1 MKTHYVAEDAREDR
15 LFILAKST
23 EYFNEPFTGIPRD
36 FWTTLSDRTNLT
48 AYSTAEDDE
57 SLVKE
62 GGHTFGVPDGIE
74 SLGRITK
81 AEFEVQMARAKVML
95 GLGRP
100 YISPSVYSAL
110 YVSLSSTM
118 LDADYHRRCQGTPVV
133 IPYFR
138 GVAVPSGWK
147 LFDGQYSQHGPA
159 AAIGP
164 PYVYSYD
171 YTNMTDMVDKIN
183 TAASTPIRR

>member
-1 MKTHYVAEDAREDR
+1 MKTHYVAESAREDR

-36 FWTTLSDRTNLT
+36 FWVSLGDQTNLT

-57 SLVKE
+57 NLVRE
-62 GGHTFGVPDGIE
+62 GGHVLGVPEGIE
-74 SLGRITK
+74 SLGRVSK
-81 AEFEVQMARAKVML
+81 AEFEVQLARSKVML

-110 YVSLSSTM
+110 YVCSFIQRSL
-118 LDADYHRRCQGTPVV
+118 ADHYRRCQGTPVV

-138 GVAVPSGWK
+138 GVAVPQGWK

-159 AAIGP
+159 AAIGA

-171 YTNMTDMVDKIN
+171 YTNMTDMVSKIN
-183 TAASTPIRR
+183 AAASTPIGR